1 MKKRTVFIAL
11 AGSIFICACEDRVPH
26 ILYDEPDSV
35 IVTSTKKGDNYGGSI
50 PGLDAEVADYTLE
63 NEFQHKRQLLRDST
77 WATSW
82 DEAGFPSAKK
92 FIIFFKTFQW
102 DVMDRNKLKIAGM
115 IKFPLR
121 DYPRKGDFMKR
132 FDSIFGRDFVQEV
145 LDQDPKEIYRNKNG
159 AMIGDDGQIWFKQI
173 NGRYKIVEI
182 NP

>member
-1 MKKRTVFIAL
+1 MKKIAVIL
-11 AGSIFICACEDRVPH
+11 IVIIFTGACEEPVPH
-26 ILYDEPDSV
+26 ILFDEPDTV
-35 IVTSTKKGDNYGGSI
+35 QVEQTGPKRDNYGGTI
-50 PGLDAEVADYTLE
+50 PGLDAEVIDYTLE
-63 NEFQHKRQLLRDST
+63 NEFQHKPQLLRDSV

-102 DVMDRNKLKIAGM
+102 DIMDRNKEKIAGM

-121 DYPRKGDFMKR
+121 DYPKKADFLRR
-132 FDSIFGRDFVQEV
+132 FDSIFGHDFTQEV
-145 LDQDPKEIYRNKNG
+145 LDQDPKAIYRNKNG

-173 NGRYKIVEI
+173 KGTYRIVEI